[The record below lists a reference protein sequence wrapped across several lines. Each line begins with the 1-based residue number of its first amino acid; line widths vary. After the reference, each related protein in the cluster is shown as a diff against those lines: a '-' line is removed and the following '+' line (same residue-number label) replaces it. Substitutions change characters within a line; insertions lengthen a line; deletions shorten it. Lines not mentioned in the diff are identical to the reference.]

1 MTRQSSTVGGGANP
15 EPVERLI
22 AELVRLPGIGRRSAE
37 RIAFFILKSKKEEAM
52 GLARAVEDVKDNVR
66 HCSICYN
73 LTDVDPCRICAAP
86 ARNGGLVMVVE
97 QPRDVISLEQTG
109 LFRGVY
115 HVLAGQLDPLSGV
128 QVEDLT
134 IRPLLDRVD
143 DPQRNCRG
151 VRVEEVILGLSPTL
165 EGDSTALYLA
175 EELGKRGVRVTRLAR
190 GLPAGLQLEY
200 AGAAVLAD
208 AIEGRQ
214 ELPRTDETPET

>member
-1 MTRQSSTVGGGANP
+1 MEFMSGPSSTFGGGANP

-52 GLARAVEDVKDNVR
+52 GLARAIGDVKEKVR

-73 LTDVDPCRICAAP
+73 LTDVDPCRICASA
-86 ARNGGLVMVVE
+86 ARDGGMVMVVE

-109 LFRGVY
+109 LFKGVY

-134 IRPLLDRVD
+134 IKPLLDRVD
-143 DPQRNCRG
+143 DPAHNCRG
-151 VRVEEVILGLSPTL
+151 VKVEEVILGLSPTL

-190 GLPAGLQLEY
+190 GLPAGSQLEY

-214 ELPRTDETPET
+214 DMPRAGD

>member
-1 MTRQSSTVGGGANP
+1 MRRSSSTLGGGANP

-22 AELVRLPGIGRRSAE
+22 AELVKLPGIGRRSAE

-52 GLARAVEDVKDNVR
+52 GLARAIGDVKEKVR

-86 ARNGGLVMVVE
+86 ARNGGMVMVVE

-109 LFRGVY
+109 LFKGVY
-115 HVLAGQLDPLSGV
+115 HVLTGQLDPLSGV
-128 QVEDLT
+128 QAEDLT
-134 IRPLLDRVD
+134 IKPLLDRVEH
-143 DPQRNCRG
+143 PERNCRG
-151 VRVEEVILGLSPTL
+151 VKVEEVILGLSPTL

-175 EELGKRGVRVTRLAR
+175 EELGQRGVRVTRLAR
-190 GLPAGLQLEY
+190 GLPAGSQLEY

-214 ELPRTDETPET
+214 AMPRAGD